1 MDRLLRERPA
11 RERLLHVEPPPRAV
25 PLAAEEADDLRR
37 EQVGVEVEDGEDGGL
52 HGVTENGCDPG
63 SPDPGSPSTN
73 EPHVSMLS
81 ESEPSADPA
90 LK

>member
-1 MDRLLRERPA
+1 MISDESRWAWKSRTA
-11 RERLLHVEPPPRAV
+11 RTA
-25 PLAAEEADDLRR
+25 
-37 EQVGVEVEDGEDGGL
+37 GST
-52 HGVTENGCDPG
+52 VTENGCDPG